1 MKQEDSVAKILAQRT
16 LFYCVKVG
24 LQFLGAAILISLF
37 SSFSEWSQ
45 TQQWVWNSKSFL
57 WVVKGGIMIT
67 PFASFFYALNECAD
81 KYKWKTRLFFT
92 LLFIAAV
99 LFFST
104 IVYIRKYTNW
114 M

>member
-16 LFYCVKVG
+16 LFYCAKVG

-67 PFASFFYALNECAD
+67 PFASFFMHLMNVPININGKPGYS
-81 KYKWKTRLFFT
+81 
-92 LLFIAAV
+92 LLYF
-99 LFFST
+99 L
-104 IVYIRKYTNW
+104 
-114 M
+114 